1 MYIFQWL
8 GNLVTMKW
16 WDDFWLKEG
25 FATFF
30 AYLGSYNMDKDT
42 DSVSIELTYYLYS
55 INKQQKSYSLPQRY
69 DLRFRAKIFSRE
81 LHGAIIFYTF
91 KCSDGVISDREL
103 AKCAAHGWKPQHP
116 VINTSSN
123 GRKRTLPICYFVPE
137 GEIKLSSKISHL

>member
-1 MYIFQWL
+1 
-8 GNLVTMKW
+8 MKW

-55 INKQQKSYSLPQRY
+55 INKQQTSYSLPQRY

-81 LHGAIIFYTF
+81 LHGSIIFYTF
-91 KCSDGVISDREL
+91 FNVQMALSVTENWQSALRTDGNLNTQSLTHPVTGEKEHFPFVISYQKVR
-103 AKCAAHGWKPQHP
+103 
-116 VINTSSN
+116 
-123 GRKRTLPICYFVPE
+123 
-137 GEIKLSSKISHL
+137 